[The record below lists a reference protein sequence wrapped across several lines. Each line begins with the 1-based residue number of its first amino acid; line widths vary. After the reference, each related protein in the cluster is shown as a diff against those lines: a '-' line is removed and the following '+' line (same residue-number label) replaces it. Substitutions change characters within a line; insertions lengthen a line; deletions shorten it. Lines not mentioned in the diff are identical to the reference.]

1 MKEIEKCVE
10 SYFTDNDFNK
20 VLRICR
26 AFIRKR
32 PELLH
37 VAVDRNHS
45 DLIPKFISVASVD
58 LLREKNQFS
67 ETVLLHAARL
77 NRVDIIKALLEKQ
90 NLDKLLEAINDKRQN
105 IFHILASNSD
115 SDEIL
120 ELFINHLLKNS
131 IDIQEK
137 FDNLDDE
144 SHTPLQLAISKN
156 NLSATRHFLNYFKKN
171 VLKTGDHSG
180 DNLIHLAVRYGD
192 LSMLKYLLG
201 EGQLIA
207 QGTQSNLTM
216 TPIELAQSLKHNDM
230 VEYFKDIYPEPE
242 DDESSEND

>member
-1 MKEIEKCVE
+1 LYVTE
-10 SYFTDNDFNK
+10 NDFK
-20 VLRICR
+20 QVLRICR
-26 AFIRKR
+26 PFIRGN

-45 DLIPKFISVASVD
+45 DLIPKFISIAKID
-58 LLREKNQFS
+58 LLQEKNQFG

-77 NRVDIIKALLEKQ
+77 NRVDIIKVLLEKQ
-90 NLDKLLEAINDKRQN
+90 NSDKLLEDTNNKGQN

-120 ELFINHLLKNS
+120 ELFINYLLKNS
-131 IDIQEK
+131 INIQEK
-137 FDNLDDE
+137 FDNLDEE

-156 NLSATRHFLNYFKKN
+156 NLVATRHFFKYFKKN
-171 VLKTGDHSG
+171 VLKTSDHSG

-192 LSMLKYLLG
+192 LSMLKYLMS

-207 QGTQSNLTM
+207 QGTQSNLTK

-230 VEYFKDIYPEPE
+230 VEYFKNVYPEPE